1 MTSAPPLHER
11 DPIRWTVALTLL
23 FGLFAAIRLTT
34 PHSFYFD
41 EVHYLPAARTILE
54 LSHPINP
61 EHPPLAKQLIAL
73 GMALFGDKALGWRI
87 MPLLFGTTALFAA
100 MRLMWFAGQRRFA
113 TLATGVLLA
122 TGFPLFVNSRIAMLD
137 MFMLSFL
144 LVGLWQ
150 FAAAC
155 RENETARWRLAIT
168 GLSLGAAMAC
178 KWNAIP
184 VAVLPGLY
192 FLVVR
197 LWSAKWRFLWCRRG
211 TPIGGIS
218 LIEAAL
224 WLGLLPVM
232 VYVASY
238 WPYLF
243 YAKGAV
249 QPTLGAFL
257 EIQQHALDLQHKLLR
272 KHPYQTHW
280 WQWVSN
286 TRGIWYLFEKVDGAQ
301 RGIVLIGNP
310 LTFLLGLP
318 ALLWCAFLAVAK
330 RRIDAAAMVLLYAVS
345 LGLWIVAAK
354 NVQFFYHYMLPSCF
368 LLGALGIALD
378 SLWRRGGRVA
388 WLPLLVLAAS
398 VGLFA
403 FFWPILSA
411 GPLESVGEYGK
422 WMWLRTWR

>member
-1 MTSAPPLHER
+1 MTSAPIHER
-11 DPIRWTVALTLL
+11 DPLWWTVALALL
-23 FGLFAAIRLTT
+23 FCAVAAIRLTT

-54 LSHPINP
+54 LSHPVNP
-61 EHPPLAKQLIAL
+61 EHPPLSKQIIAL
-73 GMALFGDKALGWRI
+73 GMKLFGDKALGWRI
-87 MPLLFGTTALFAA
+87 MPLAFGTLALFAM
-100 MRLMWFAGQRRFA
+100 MRGMWFASQRRFA

-122 TGFPLFVNSRIAMLD
+122 TGFMLFVNSRIAMLD
-137 MFMLSFL
+137 IFMVSFL
-144 LVGLWQ
+144 MLGLWQ

-155 RENETARWRLAIT
+155 RQNETARWRLAIS
-168 GLSLGAAMAC
+168 GVALGAAMAC

-184 VAVLPGLY
+184 LAVLPGLY
-192 FLVVR
+192 FLVARV
-197 LWSAKWRFLWCRRG
+197 WSAKWRFLWCRRG

-224 WLGLLPVM
+224 WLGLVPIL

-243 YAKGAV
+243 YAKGSVA
-249 QPTLGAFL
+249 PTPTAFIEL
-257 EIQQHALDLQHKLLR
+257 QQRALDLQHKLLK

-286 TRGIWYLFEKVDGAQ
+286 VRGIWYLFEKVDGAQ

-318 ALLWCAFLAVAK
+318 ALMWCAFLAVAR
-330 RRIDAAAMVLLYAVS
+330 RRIDAAAMVVGYAAS

-354 NVQFFYHYMLPSCF
+354 NVQFFYHYMVASCF

-388 WLPLLVLAAS
+388 WLPIGVLVIS

-411 GPLESVGEYGK
+411 GPMADINTYNR
-422 WMWLRTWR
+422 WIWLPTWR